1 MMDGETMPRPSQEAK
16 ILEAALRCFAD
27 LGYDATRV
35 RHIADAA
42 GVSEGALYRHFESK
56 EALAH
61 ELFARYMSAYVAVL
75 QDIADRPLSVRE
87 RLMAMVY
94 ATMDTYRAQPDAT
107 YFILLGPSKL
117 YTAMEPGF
125 RFPLEVVEDVI
136 REGQQSGIVRDGQP
150 NLLAAIYLGC
160 TARPIIV
167 ARLADPG
174 ALDLPHE
181 PQHDA
186 VIAEAS
192 WAALACP
199 GTSD

>member
-1 MMDGETMPRPSQEAK
+1 MPRPSQEAK

-56 EALAH
+56 EALAR
-61 ELFARYMSAYVAVL
+61 ELFAGYMSAYVTVL
-75 QDIADRPLSVRE
+75 QDIADRPLPVRE

-94 ATMDTYRAQPDAT
+94 ATMDIYRAQPDAT

-117 YTAMEPGF
+117 YTAMESGF

-136 REGQQSGIVRDGQP
+136 REGSRAASCAMGSRTCLGRSTLAVRRGP
-150 NLLAAIYLGC
+150 SSWRVWPILARSI
-160 TARPIIV
+160 
-167 ARLADPG
+167 
-174 ALDLPHE
+174 
-181 PQHDA
+181 
-186 VIAEAS
+186 S
-192 WAALACP
+192 S
-199 GTSD
+199 TSHSMTR

>member
-1 MMDGETMPRPSQEAK
+1 MLNGVTMPRPSQAAK

-42 GVSEGALYRHFESK
+42 GVSEGALYRHYESK

-75 QDIADRPLSVRE
+75 QDIADRPLPVRD

-94 ATMDTYRAQPDAT
+94 ATMDIYRAQPDAT
-107 YFILLGPSKL
+107 YFLILGPSKL

-125 RFPLEVVEDVI
+125 RFPLEVVEEVI
-136 REGQQSGIVRDGQP
+136 REGQQSGVVREGQP

-174 ALDLPHE
+174 ALDLLHE
-181 PQHDA
+181 PQHDI
-186 VIAEAS
+186 VIAEAA
-192 WAALACP
+192 WAALAQP
-199 GTSD
+199 KPD

>member
-1 MMDGETMPRPSQEAK
+1 MPRPSQEAK

-56 EALAH
+56 EALAR
-61 ELFARYMSAYVAVL
+61 ELFAGYMSAYVTML
-75 QDIADRPLSVRE
+75 QDIADRPLPVRE

-94 ATMDTYRAQPDAT
+94 ATMDIYRAQPDAT

-117 YTAMEPGF
+117 YTAMESGF

-136 REGQQSGIVRDGQP
+136 REGQQSGVVRDGQP
-150 NLLAAIYLGC
+150 NLLGAIYLGC

-167 ARLADPG
+167 ARPVRPG
-174 ALDLPHE
+174 YLPRSLIRRG
-181 PQHDA
+181 P
-186 VIAEAS
+186 
-192 WAALACP
+192 
-199 GTSD
+199 

>member
-1 MMDGETMPRPSQEAK
+1 MLNGAMMPRPSQEAK

-35 RHIADAA
+35 RHIAAAA

-56 EALAH
+56 ESLAH

-75 QDIADRPLSVRE
+75 QDIANHPLPVRE
-87 RLMAMVY
+87 RLIAMVY
-94 ATMDTYRAQPDAT
+94 ATMDIYRAQPDAT

-125 RFPLEVVEDVI
+125 RFPLDVVEDVI
-136 REGQQSGIVRDGQP
+136 REGQQSGVVRDGRP

-186 VIAEAS
+186 VIAAAS
-192 WAALACP
+192 WAALARP
-199 GTSD
+199 AAE